1 MFFYAVLYVQRRLQH
16 ASNQSASNQL
26 PTQTMYRLYTDTD
39 TDKHPKPLLRRLYAC
54 INSRTPTHIH
64 THTHTLSHTTHAQR
78 LGTGPPLAGVWAPF
92 AGVLGAG
99 VGALLGAALVTALR
113 LWAMWALTRWPA
125 QRALLSD
132 SSPASTPAPMMRAS
146 WRALSPGVSWWA
158 PRTPSRSS
166 MALWGS
172 RIVPPPMVPTSI
184 EGMETEIWRLP
195 FMLRRVSC
203 CSVQERPFPL
213 LGKGNVL
220 VHDGDAVCTFYNLGR
235 VLARGEEDG
244 RDDVGSVSVE
254 PAD

>member
-1 MFFYAVLYVQRRLQH
+1 MH
-16 ASNQSASNQL
+16 QL
-26 PTQTMYRLYTDTD
+26 P
-39 TDKHPKPLLRRLYAC
+39 YAYAF
-54 INSRTPTHIH
+54 T
-64 THTHTLSHTTHAQR
+64 HTTHSQR

-125 QRALLSD
+125 HRALLSD

-146 WRALSPGVSWWA
+146 WRALSPGVSWCA

-172 RIVPPPMVPTSI
+172 RIVPPPIVPTSI

-195 FMLRRVSC
+195 FMLRRFSC
-203 CSVQERPFPL
+203 CTLQARLILYGEGGTYLFMMVMQFALSTTWAGSWPVAR
-213 LGKGNVL
+213 KM
-220 VHDGDAVCTFYNLGR
+220 AATM
-235 VLARGEEDG
+235 LA
-244 RDDVGSVSVE
+244 
-254 PAD
+254 A